1 MESIGVHNTGIG
13 KGQRNAFLSPV
24 DTRFTSK
31 GEIEET
37 LIITFRAS
45 GYSSSL
51 SLEHREAMSSPSEG
65 SSAAVRTT
73 LLFLLIALHLGSSL
87 ASMSPPPPPLDGLL
101 EEMSLSI
108 SGGLKKIQFR
118 GANMLYTQ
126 LRDNV
131 LQSDFP
137 IDLFADPRG
146 LPRIVKNAEQLAS
159 TVSFTAERV
168 ASFWENSSK
177 LWKPIAEGK
186 IIWASLEIEEM
197 KHYLK
202 TISPAEIRLCNRNL
216 TDVLTAGYQP
226 RAPIERLYAQWRE
239 SLLPVAFIAFAVL
252 VPLELL
258 PLRWM
263 SMKKRTAI
271 LIAIG
276 LAFLALIIGF
286 SAWRLLGPTLFGP
299 NVYVR
304 QSQEIVNSLV
314 QHAKLFEEGHN
325 QLLDALQYF
334 EDYCTHRMG
343 INETISVMMSD
354 FHKRIGDALTDSHG
368 SMVTRPEVVLEIVQ
382 STQQALRQHKLALSK
397 LALSREQHSPSA
409 RVKLDPL
416 IELVDSVQGLFASLE
431 VNIYAN
437 LKAGL
442 HTTDV
447 IITHLINVQGLV
459 DDGKLQDCSQFL
471 AALQNYQSRQMVD
484 LKDSNNYIS
493 VLNDKVSELRLENTR
508 LRPHFSNEE
517 FVSMVMK
524 WASRAGMITSSAP
537 LLSALAL
544 PATAAVPALAVGA
557 AVAVIGY
564 NWQALYENAEGDAK
578 VIVSELQK
586 LDKVLQVIE
595 SGLSEHEVTLANLIN
610 SVQTTLTSVSFSQKR
625 FRAIMAGK
633 VYTEEEAKQL
643 KLGLG
648 RVMDSMSALRDQYS
662 NAESRLY
669 GKLKARATLTEIADK

>member
-159 TVSFTAERV
+159 TVSFTAECV

>member
-186 IIWASLEIEEM
+186 IIWAALEIEEM
-197 KHYLK
+197 KYYLK
-202 TISPAEIRLCNRNL
+202 TTSPAEIRLCNRNL

-459 DDGKLQDCSQFL
+459 DEGKLQDCSQFL